1 MKMDKYRQHFLFSV
15 YTLAPLL
22 HSSMHTL
29 ICIIACL
36 LLLLVDGQTPAGRC
50 IYSLSLVTLIV
61 GMWCWP
67 WAENITSDR
76 RLLFKFLSWRSSLN
90 TLWSGWHGKNLSWT
104 PRAVSHLFSD
114 GCREVNSGG
123 GDISSAA
130 FPQWQRSLL
139 RFRSLIGILRR
150 ALKGHSDRNYVTET
164 WKCHTS
170 GDGGRWS
177 RPLRIAL
184 TTKGIPWHASHVEVI
199 KNRSVVTRI

>member
-114 GCREVNSGG
+114 GCREVNSGEG
-123 GDISSAA
+123 GYFQRGVSPVTAKFAEVQISDRDIEESVKR
-130 FPQWQRSLL
+130 PQWQKL
-139 RFRSLIGILRR
+139 R
-150 ALKGHSDRNYVTET
+150 DRNLEM
-164 WKCHTS
+164 
-170 GDGGRWS
+170 
-177 RPLRIAL
+177 
-184 TTKGIPWHASHVEVI
+184 SHLWRRREME
-199 KNRSVVTRI
+199 